1 MNIIRLQSYHLKQW
15 TRKIKTSTW
24 SIVYLV
30 CVFVCS
36 LQRQSNNVQFLLRTM
51 FFLFCPIAINGDID
65 EFVQADFYKVDF
77 IIIVAFFSLYYFVYR
92 SLSLSLSV
100 YVPRLLFFAPITT
113 HALLSKWM
121 RKNVVANGNWL
132 LDDKN
137 QTNNISYDCRKQLV
151 SAVQFVCEC
160 HVVDAMYHFKSIH
173 YIIRTWKQV
182 KSIHLTAIFFRLSR
196 FASLYRCVI
205 PMLSFALLSL

>member
-15 TRKIKTSTW
+15 TRKIRTSTW

-92 SLSLSLSV
+92 SLSLSLSLCLC
-100 YVPRLLFFAPITT
+100 PSLTLFRPHHHTRITIKMD
-113 HALLSKWM
+113 AQKCCCQ
-121 RKNVVANGNWL
+121 RKLITRW
-132 LDDKN
+132 
-137 QTNNISYDCRKQLV
+137 
-151 SAVQFVCEC
+151 
-160 HVVDAMYHFKSIH
+160 
-173 YIIRTWKQV
+173 
-182 KSIHLTAIFFRLSR
+182 
-196 FASLYRCVI
+196 
-205 PMLSFALLSL
+205 